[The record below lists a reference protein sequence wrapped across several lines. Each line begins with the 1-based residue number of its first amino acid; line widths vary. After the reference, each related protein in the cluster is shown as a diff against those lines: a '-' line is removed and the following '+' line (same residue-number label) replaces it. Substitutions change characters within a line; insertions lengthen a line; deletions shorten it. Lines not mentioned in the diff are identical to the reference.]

1 MELACRCIPPGIRR
15 WHMGHAPA
23 SPHKIL
29 VADDDRATR
38 FAISSMLKKAGYA
51 VTAVSNGAE
60 ALRNI
65 QKTNFALAFLDIWM
79 PELTGL
85 EVLARVRAGESHPK
99 VIIMTS
105 DGTPENVLHAIREQA
120 YEYVSKPFPP
130 KEAVEL
136 AERALKQHGS
146 ALIEVISAKPH
157 WVELLIPCTREAA
170 ERIQSFLLKLE
181 ADLPDRVRNRVGL
194 AFRELLLNAV
204 EWGGQL
210 DPNRKVRIAYVRSS
224 RMLLYRV
231 ADPGPGFSFEGL
243 SHAAVGQ
250 PADDPMAH
258 MTVRDQLGIRPGGF
272 GIAMIR
278 SMADELIYNEA
289 QNEVIFV
296 KYLTSATVSETAAK

>member
-1 MELACRCIPPGIRR
+1 LS
-15 WHMGHAPA
+15 HAPRQ
-23 SPHKIL
+23 SHKIL
-29 VADDDRATR
+29 VADDDRTTR

-51 VTAVSNGAE
+51 VTAVGDGAQ

-65 QKTNFALAFLDIWM
+65 QKTNFALAFLDVWM

-85 EVLARVRAGESHPK
+85 EVLARVRLGESHPK

-105 DGTPENVLHAIREQA
+105 DGTPDNVLRAIREQA

-136 AERALKQHGS
+136 AERALKQNVS
-146 ALIEVISAKPH
+146 PPIEVISAKPH

-170 ERIQSFLLKLE
+170 ERIQSFLMKLE
-181 ADLPDRVRNRVGL
+181 ADLPEDVRSTIGL
-194 AFRELLLNAV
+194 AFRELVLNAV
-204 EWGGQL
+204 EWGGKL

-231 ADPGPGFSFEGL
+231 ADPGPGFSFKNL
-243 SHAAVGQ
+243 THAAVGQ
-250 PADDPMAH
+250 PADDPVAH
-258 MTVRDQLGIRPGGF
+258 MAVRDQLGIRPGGF
-272 GIAMIR
+272 GIAMTR
-278 SMADELIYNEA
+278 SMADELLYNEA

-296 KYLTSATVSETAAK
+296 KYLTAEGS